1 MERSRTE
8 NYKDPLLSIS
18 YLRLLAPPL
27 QLLSAAMWQVV
38 QKGLVMHYGMLEE
51 FVTSVT
57 EMVPELLSYR
67 QRAQLILGL
76 RARLVLELCRGDH
89 QVDPETIQPHLDRI
103 KASITTPRDHC
114 VTDAQVEDS
123 GANFLEL
130 VQTLLQDPGVKEHF
144 FLEVFPV
151 QYGQK
156 YDTALEILLWEFLS
170 RLEELLPVPDFAQMV
185 SWLDGAPSVL
195 DECLQSATPPEEM
208 KALIE
213 HHRNLGHVDVK
224 DTCSLPM
231 DDCILSSLSL
241 PPVTKLGT
249 TVDKQT
255 QKHLQDATPN
265 SNHPNKEE
273 IIEIPIDQSNLETGK
288 RRISERTRQK
298 RNEQRDR
305 IETDEIVE
313 EGTSFSANESR
324 RGQTLPSK
332 RKMSDSSEVPRKRQA
347 DSPLFQDSPV
357 KIESFSESPLIS
369 IWGEYTEPQDA
380 AYPMTTD
387 IKVPWSDDETL
398 NLIDIWG
405 KDSVQRVLKGCV
417 KNRHVFTLISKNMSE
432 RGYMRTVEQCQTRI
446 KRLKNSFRQSLQQK
460 VECKFYDQLER
471 ILGNVSPLTVPEV
484 TYDVEEVT
492 EDQLEDTD
500 DWEFPGHSGLED
512 MGTRSVPWTD
522 LETLTLINIWG
533 DDKMQRELRG
543 MHRNGHLFAVISQKM
558 SAQGFIR
565 TAEQCQTRVKRLKRS
580 FRQCYENNMKGREQ
594 VECKFYDLLERIL
607 GNELPSYV
615 EVSENCLD
623 MESND
628 AWSADNECSVNSSQ
642 EREAVVG
649 VPEDRKK
656 IPWVDGETV
665 ILLELWGDN
674 TVQQNLKRCPHNGH
688 IYSEISEKLNI
699 RGYHRTA
706 EQCHTRIKR
715 LKASYRQCQETISS
729 SGSEQVDFKFYNILD
744 QILERQPPSTS
755 TVVTD
760 LTNDISEESNSDS
773 LQECTEVDNY
783 TTSERITPG
792 SWLDPETLALIDIWG
807 EDEVQRVLR
816 DFVYNGPVYMDISE
830 KMHDQGYSKTPEQ
843 CRWKVKSMRNNFRQC
858 YDRKKCGRK
867 GVEYKFYN
875 QLERIL
881 GHEAASIDE
890 YDERDN
896 PTVDQDTGAD
906 GMRCIPWSEP
916 ETLALIEL
924 WGNEDVQASLRGCV
938 RNGHI
943 FADIAEKLA
952 TIGHFKTAEQCH
964 SRVKRLRKTYRRCL
978 HSRANGGE
986 PLLFR
991 YYRFLEPVLGNDTL
1005 SLDAEIVDL
1014 CDDFKPDPTEEPDQ
1028 ETGQGSVNYAVAESS
1043 RKMPWSDRET
1053 QALLEVWGED
1063 HVQLSLRGCL
1073 KNRHVF
1079 EYISRR
1085 MTAQGFIRTAEQC
1098 HTRIKRL
1105 KASFHHDK
1113 MECKFYDQMEEIF
1126 SRELNVDSLA
1136 EDSLDNEEAAVWEPT
1151 LEVDQRKASRPL
1163 TDGSKFSWSDSETQV
1178 LLSIWGSDEVQED
1191 LKGCTKNRHIFT
1203 EISQAMANEGYLRTA
1218 EQCQSRVKRLK
1229 ANFRQ
1234 FCESKQIG
1242 GEKVECKFHDQFVQI
1257 FGNKYLPCDSLAE
1270 ESTGATDMGEV
1281 PGGQVQGTVSPESG
1295 SSPSPWELDPPW
1307 SIEET
1312 EALLDIWG
1320 SVRIQEDLR
1329 GNTEM
1334 EHIYTEI
1341 AQMMADQ
1348 GFIKTAEQCQT
1359 RATQLNLSIIPI

>member
-1 MERSRTE
+1 
-8 NYKDPLLSIS
+8 
-18 YLRLLAPPL
+18 PL

-76 RARLVLELCRGDH
+76 RARV
-89 QVDPETIQPHLDRI
+89 
-103 KASITTPRDHC
+103 SISVEKCVSKYTHSLGNSSPGVC
-114 VTDAQVEDS
+114 VCMLQVTDAQVEDS
-123 GANFLEL
+123 GASFLEL

-213 HHRNLGHVDVK
+213 HHRNLGHIHLK
-224 DTCSLPM
+224 NTCSLPM

-249 TVDKQT
+249 TADKHT
-255 QKHLQDATPN
+255 QKHSDCLQEATPI

-273 IIEIPIDQSNLETGK
+273 IMEIPIDQSNLGTGK

-298 RNEQRDR
+298 RNERRDR

-313 EGTSFSANESR
+313 EGTSFSANES
-324 RGQTLPSK
+324 T
-332 RKMSDSSEVPRKRQA
+332 
-347 DSPLFQDSPV
+347 
-357 KIESFSESPLIS
+357 
-369 IWGEYTEPQDA
+369 

-387 IKVPWSDDETL
+387 TKVPWSDDETL

-460 VECKFYDQLER
+460 VECTFFDQLER
-471 ILGNVSPLTVPEV
+471 ILGNVSLLMVPEV

-492 EDQLEDTD
+492 DDQLEDTD
-500 DWEFPGHSGLED
+500 DWEFSGHSGLEE

-580 FRQCYENNMKGREQ
+580 FRQCYENNINGREQ

-615 EVSENCLD
+615 EMSENCLD
-623 MESND
+623 MESRES
-628 AWSADNECSVNSSQ
+628 WSADNECSVYSSQ

-656 IPWVDGETV
+656 IPWVDGETM
-665 ILLELWGDN
+665 ILLELWGDD
-674 TVQQNLKRCPHNGH
+674 TVQQNLKRCPHNSH
-688 IYSEISEKLNI
+688 IYSEISEKLNFH
-699 RGYHRTA
+699 GYYRTA

-715 LKASYRQCQETISS
+715 LKAGYRQSQETISS
-729 SGSEQVDFKFYNILD
+729 SGSEQVDLKFYDILD
-744 QILERQPPSTS
+744 QILEMQPPTTRTS
-755 TVVTD
+755 M
-760 LTNDISEESNSDS
+760 
-773 LQECTEVDNY
+773 EVDNN

-792 SWLDPETLALIDIWG
+792 SWSDPETLALIDIWG

-816 DFVYNGPVYMDISE
+816 DFVHNGPIYMDISE

-858 YDRKKCGRK
+858 YNMKKCGRK
-867 GVEYKFYN
+867 GAEYKFYN

-881 GHEAASIDE
+881 GHEAVSIDE
-890 YDERDN
+890 YDERN
-896 PTVDQDTGAD
+896 NQTVDQDTV
-906 GMRCIPWSEP
+906 S
-916 ETLALIEL
+916 
-924 WGNEDVQASLRGCV
+924 
-938 RNGHI
+938 
-943 FADIAEKLA
+943 
-952 TIGHFKTAEQCH
+952 
-964 SRVKRLRKTYRRCL
+964 
-978 HSRANGGE
+978 
-986 PLLFR
+986 
-991 YYRFLEPVLGNDTL
+991 
-1005 SLDAEIVDL
+1005 
-1014 CDDFKPDPTEEPDQ
+1014 
-1028 ETGQGSVNYAVAESS
+1028 YAVTESS

-1085 MTAQGFIRTAEQC
+1085 MTAQAFLRTAEQC

-1105 KASFHHDK
+1105 KARFHHDK
-1113 MECKFYDQMEEIF
+1113 RECKFYDQMEEIF
-1126 SRELNVDSLA
+1126 SRELNVD
-1136 EDSLDNEEAAVWEPT
+1136 T
-1151 LEVDQRKASRPL
+1151 SRPL
-1163 TDGSKFSWSDSETQV
+1163 TDGSKFTWSDSATQV

-1218 EQCQSRVKRLK
+1218 EQCQSRVKQLK

-1234 FCESKQIG
+1234 LCER
-1242 GEKVECKFHDQFVQI
+1242 EKVECKFYDQFVQI
-1257 FGNKYLPCDSLAE
+1257 FGNKYLSCN
-1270 ESTGATDMGEV
+1270 
-1281 PGGQVQGTVSPESG
+1281 SG
-1295 SSPSPWELDPPW
+1295 
-1307 SIEET
+1307 
-1312 EALLDIWG
+1312 
-1320 SVRIQEDLR
+1320 
-1329 GNTEM
+1329 
-1334 EHIYTEI
+1334 
-1341 AQMMADQ
+1341 
-1348 GFIKTAEQCQT
+1348 
-1359 RATQLNLSIIPI
+1359 

>member
-1 MERSRTE
+1 MERIRRE

-57 EMVPELLSYR
+57 EMVPELLTYR

-114 VTDAQVEDS
+114 GTDAQVEDS

-213 HHRNLGHVDVK
+213 HHRNLGHIYVK
-224 DTCSLPM
+224 DTRSLPM

-241 PPVTKLGT
+241 PPVTKPVT
-249 TVDKQT
+249 TADKHT
-255 QKHLQDATPN
+255 QKHSD
-265 SNHPNKEE
+265 HPNKEE
-273 IIEIPIDQSNLETGK
+273 IIEVPIDQSNLETGK
-288 RRISERTRQK
+288 RRISERTKQK

-305 IETDEIVE
+305 IEKDEIME
-313 EGTSFSANESR
+313 EGTPFSANESR
-324 RGQTLPSK
+324 RGQTLPWK
-332 RKMSDSSEVPRKRQA
+332 RKMSDNSEVPGKRQA

-357 KIESFSESPLIS
+357 NIESSSESPLIS
-369 IWGEYTEPQDA
+369 IWGEYTEPQGA
-380 AYPMTTD
+380 AYSMTTD
-387 IKVPWSDDETL
+387 TKVPWSDDETL
-398 NLIDIWG
+398 NLIEIWG

-417 KNRHVFTLISKNMSE
+417 KNRHVFTLISKSMSE

-471 ILGNVSPLTVPEV
+471 ILGNVSSSTFPEV

-492 EDQLEDTD
+492 DDQLEDTE
-500 DWEFPGHSGLED
+500 DWEFPGHSGLEEI
-512 MGTRSVPWTD
+512 GTRSVPWTD

-533 DDKMQRELRG
+533 EDKMQRELRG

-623 MESND
+623 MESREG
-628 AWSADNECSVNSSQ
+628 WSADNECSVYSFQ
-642 EREAVVG
+642 EREAAVG

-656 IPWVDGETV
+656 VPWADGETV
-665 ILLELWGDN
+665 ILLELWGDD

-688 IYSEISEKLNI
+688 IYSEISEKLNF
-699 RGYHRTA
+699 RGFYRTA

-729 SGSEQVDFKFYNILD
+729 SGSEQVDFKFYDILEL
-744 QILERQPPSTS
+744 ILERQPPSTS

-773 LQECTEVDNY
+773 LQESTEADNNI
-783 TTSERITPG
+783 TSERTTPG
-792 SWLDPETLALIDIWG
+792 SWSDPETLALIDIWG

-816 DFVYNGPVYMDISE
+816 DFVHNGPVYMDISE

-881 GHEAASIDE
+881 GHEAVSIDE
-890 YDERDN
+890 YDERDDQS
-896 PTVDQDTGAD
+896 VDQYTGAD
-906 GMRCIPWSEP
+906 EMRYTPWSEP

-924 WGNEDVQASLRGCV
+924 WGNEEVQTSLRGCV

-952 TIGHFKTAEQCH
+952 TMGHFKTAEQCH

-978 HSRANGGE
+978 HSRKVGGE

-991 YYRFLEPVLGNDTL
+991 YFRFLEPVLGNDTL
-1005 SLDAEIVDL
+1005 SPDAEIVDL
-1014 CDDFKPDPTEEPDQ
+1014 CDDFNPDPTEEADQ
-1028 ETGQGSVNYAVAESS
+1028 ETCQGSASYAVTESS
-1043 RKMPWSDRET
+1043 RKMPWSDWET
-1053 QALLEVWGED
+1053 QALLGVWGED

-1085 MTAQGFIRTAEQC
+1085 MMAQGFIRTAEQC

-1113 MECKFYDQMEEIF
+1113 RECKFYDQMEEIL
-1126 SRELNVDSLA
+1126 SRELNFDSLA
-1136 EDSLDNEEAAVWEPT
+1136 EDSLDNEEAAVCEST
-1151 LEVDQRKASRPL
+1151 LEVDQRKASRPP
-1163 TDGSKFSWSDSETQV
+1163 TDGSKFPWSDSETQV
-1178 LLSIWGSDEVQED
+1178 LLSFWGSDEVQED

-1203 EISQAMANEGYLRTA
+1203 EISQAMANQGYLRTA

-1234 FCESKQIG
+1234 FCESKQSG
-1242 GEKVECKFHDQFVQI
+1242 GENVECKFYDQFVQI
-1257 FGNKYLPCDSLAE
+1257 FRNKHLSCDSLAE
-1270 ESTGATDMGEV
+1270 ESNGATDMGEV
-1281 PGGQVQGTVSPESG
+1281 PGSQVHGTESG
-1295 SSPSPWELDPPW
+1295 SYPSPWELDHPW

-1320 SVRIQEDLR
+1320 SDRIQEDLR
-1329 GNTEM
+1329 GNTEL
-1334 EHIYTEI
+1334 EHIYAEI
-1341 AQMMADQ
+1341 SQMMADQ
-1348 GFIKTAEQCQT
+1348 GFMKTAEQCQT